1 MVAQFTFEKT
11 NQQPESFWDCIL
23 QSLFAESIGPKTA
36 AWICIANMQ
45 SKEKMLD
52 DNAKE
57 EDIYHARLVATLA
70 VAMSSCLSVWSTGH
84 KPMLSVQERNHSFS
98 LGNIFCT
105 CYSALAR
112 EAFNQKKLL
121 WKIRPKHHYWVEL
134 LDYMYKSNL
143 NPMSTSNFLDED
155 MMKAM
160 RGVAKAC
167 HPKTVKHA
175 WARRYLLKK
184 VIAWS
189 QGGEKKTTRPIAQV
203 ASHFQRTVMQRL
215 LAHPIYHRQPFVLTH
230 G

>member
-1 MVAQFTFEKT
+1 MIVQFAFEKT
-11 NQQPESFWDCIL
+11 NRQPKSFWDCIL
-23 QSLFAESIGPKTA
+23 QFFIFPSDQDQPFHFRRYHSLKTDE
-36 AWICIANMQ
+36 WICIVNMQ

-52 DNAKE
+52 DDARE

-70 VAMSSCLSVWSTGH
+70 IAMSSCLSIWSTGH
-84 KPMLSVQERNHSFS
+84 KPMLSVQERNHSFA

-112 EAFNQKKLL
+112 EALNQKQLL

-134 LDYMYKSNL
+134 LDYMYRSSL

-189 QGGEKKTTRPIAQV
+189 GGKKRVQ
-203 ASHFQRTVMQRL
+203 
-215 LAHPIYHRQPFVLTH
+215 
-230 G
+230 